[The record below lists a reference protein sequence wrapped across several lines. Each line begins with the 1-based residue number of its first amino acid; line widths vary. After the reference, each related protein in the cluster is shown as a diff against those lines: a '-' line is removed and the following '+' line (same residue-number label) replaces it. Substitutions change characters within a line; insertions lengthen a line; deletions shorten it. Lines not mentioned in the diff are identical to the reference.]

1 MSTVTGALSSGLS
14 TLAYPRTGKRGVPQ
28 QFARRLHEMIESE
41 AKVALVYPDQSI
53 ISWSKSGLAFRIID
67 VEGFTSTVLPKYF
80 RTKKFSSFQRN
91 LNLYDFSKLRRGP
104 DTDMYAHP
112 SFMRGRPEL
121 LSSIRKCPSASRR
134 KKMSAAVISDDSS
147 SDSSS
152 SSITGNHRTSSGEKA
167 ITSSSTASSTS
178 ATLLSYEK
186 STNQTWL
193 TFHNNQSLIPNST
206 YLPKASGR
214 LDLLALAVEH
224 ATF

>member
-1 MSTVTGALSSGLS
+1 
-14 TLAYPRTGKRGVPQ
+14 
-28 QFARRLHEMIESE
+28 
-41 AKVALVYPDQSI
+41 
-53 ISWSKSGLAFRIID
+53 
-67 VEGFTSTVLPKYF
+67 
-80 RTKKFSSFQRN
+80 
-91 LNLYDFSKLRRGP
+91 
-104 DTDMYAHP
+104 MYAHP